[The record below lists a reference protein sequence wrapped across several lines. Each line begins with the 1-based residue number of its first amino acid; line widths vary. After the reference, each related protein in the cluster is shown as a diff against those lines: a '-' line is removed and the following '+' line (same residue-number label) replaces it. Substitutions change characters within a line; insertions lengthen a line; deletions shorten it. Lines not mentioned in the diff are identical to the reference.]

1 MIAFSAFTD
10 IKVAED
16 LKSVDAGP
24 ALNWYQLNAALDS
37 YGLIVIGGRL
47 KTIGIAGLT
56 IGGGISYFSAK

>member
-1 MIAFSAFTD
+1 
-10 IKVAED
+10 

-24 ALNWYQLNAALDS
+24 ALNWYQLNAALDP